1 MFMILFLFL
10 KTFSLTESSEI
21 SIHYKNLNYKIITS
35 ESRISLKAP
44 NLDLSIVLEKCNGH
58 IFKKLEKSLQN
69 NIPLKSDIE
78 SKNVFSIK
86 IDNTLLYDN
95 YQSSR
100 SNYYKDFIF
109 YFKSLKIEE
118 TLNCR

>member
-1 MFMILFLFL
+1 MILFLFL

>member
-10 KTFSLTESSEI
+10 KTFSLSESSEI

-69 NIPLKSDIE
+69 NIPLRSDIE

-86 IDNTLLYDN
+86 IDNNLFYDN